1 MSSWAV
7 AITAASRAVSAPMTT
22 TTVSAELEASNS
34 VWVRATRNTP
44 AVTMVAAWI
53 SADTGV
59 GPAMASGSHTYSGI
73 CALLPVQARNSSSA
87 MAVAAP
93 AASPE
98 TRPKTWSKSRVPN
111 LAKIRKIASRNP
123 TSPMRLAMNA
133 FLAAAGTSGLV
144 NQKPISRY
152 EQRATPSPPRYMTRK
167 FCASTSVSIAAA
179 IPKAAAISRVASQ
192 PAAPRRRRPTR
203 VLMAKPPSG
212 SSGSSQTRRIAPVA
226 FRASSP
232 LEQVDVVDAG
242 RRALAEDGHQD
253 AEADDH
259 LGGGDHHHEEG
270 QDLPVQ
276 VAVQLGEG
284 DERQVDGVQHQLHA
298 HEHHDGVAPDEHS
311 GHADGEQQRRQ
322 HQVPARL
329 DSHGTGSSS
338 RAPSLGPAPSLAAG
352 EVRATRSRS
361 RSPRSTWRLPS
372 TSAPTAATTSSRPV
386 ASKANT

>member
-98 TRPKTWSKSRVPN
+98 TRPKTWSKSSVPN

-152 EQRATPSPPRYMTRK
+152 EQRPTPSQPRYMTRK

-179 IPKAAAISRVASQ
+179 NRFSHAKVAGHEPLVAAQDRLPGVGVLADQ
-192 PAAPRRRRPTR
+192 LQNRRHRDP
-203 VLMAKPPSG
+203 
-212 SSGSSQTRRIAPVA
+212 
-226 FRASSP
+226 
-232 LEQVDVVDAG
+232 EG
-242 RRALAEDGHQD
+242 RRHQQ
-253 AEADDH
+253 
-259 LGGGDHHHEEG
+259 GGEPAGGSAQAPAHQG
-270 QDLPVQ
+270 
-276 VAVQLGEG
+276 
-284 DERQVDGVQHQLHA
+284 VDGEAAQR
-298 HEHHDGVAPDEHS
+298 
-311 GHADGEQQRRQ
+311 QQRQQPDQADR
-322 HQVPARL
+322 A
-329 DSHGTGSSS
+329 GSVQGLVT
-338 RAPSLGPAPSLAAG
+338 P
-352 EVRATRSRS
+352 
-361 RSPRSTWRLPS
+361 
-372 TSAPTAATTSSRPV
+372 
-386 ASKANT
+386 